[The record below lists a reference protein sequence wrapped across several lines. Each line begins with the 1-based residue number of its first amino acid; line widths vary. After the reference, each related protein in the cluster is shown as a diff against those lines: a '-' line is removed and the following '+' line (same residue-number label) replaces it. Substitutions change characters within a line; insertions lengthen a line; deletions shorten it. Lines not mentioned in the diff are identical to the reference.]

1 MANTKTCREEC
12 PVTGSCDKDIVTR
25 ALGKIGVCRSMLIT
39 LALVP
44 FAWNGVV
51 WVAGS
56 LKSLW
61 DAATT
66 AVGS

>member
-1 MANTKTCREEC
+1 MSTKKCNEC
-12 PVTGSCDKDIVTR
+12 PMLGDCDKDIVTR
-25 ALGKIGVCRSMLIT
+25 GFAKVGVCRSMLLT
-39 LALVP
+39 LALLP
-44 FAWNGVV
+44 FSWNGVV

>member
-1 MANTKTCREEC
+1 MTTKKC
-12 PVTGSCDKDIVTR
+12 PVADSCDKDIVTQT
-25 ALGKIGVCRSMLIT
+25 LGKIGVCRSMLIT
-39 LALVP
+39 LALLP
-44 FAWNGVV
+44 FSWNGVV
-51 WVAGS
+51 WVASS